1 MATTRRSPEEIHTL
15 LEGYR
20 QRVGTRSEYC
30 RLHGITV
37 HTLDYY
43 LRRYATSKP
52 RFARVK
58 LTAPAAVD
66 PTAAFTLVLRNG
78 RRIESAWTFRDADL
92 ARLIRLAE
100 AE

>member
-1 MATTRRSPEEIHTL
+1 MATTRRTSEEIQSL

-43 LRRYATSKP
+43 LRRYATPKP

-58 LTAPAAVD
+58 FTAPSAEPVG
-66 PTAAFTLVLRNG
+66 AFALVLHNG
-78 RRIESAWTFRDADL
+78 RRIESAWNFRDTDL